1 MSDIKP
7 YVAAADDKRSQ
18 VERMFDGI
26 APSYD
31 LLNHLLSFG
40 IDRGW
45 RRKAIG
51 LLAES
56 KPQEV
61 LDVATGTA
69 DMAIALR
76 KRLACRVVGCDISPK
91 MVEVGKAKVSREGLA
106 DAVEL
111 CVADS
116 EALPFDSCRF
126 NAATVAFGVRNFANL
141 DKGLGEIARVLRPG
155 GMLVVLEFST
165 PPGALF
171 RSLYNFYFKNV
182 LPIVGGAVSH
192 DREAYS
198 YLCRSAMAFP
208 SGKDF
213 ERHLSAVGLSPLS
226 SSMYTGGIATAYLAT
241 KR

>member
-126 NAATVAFGVRNFANL
+126 DAATVAFGVRNFANL

>member
-40 IDRGW
+40 IDKGW

-56 KPQEV
+56 KPREV

-76 KRLACRVVGCDISPK
+76 KRLGCRVVGCDISPK

-126 NAATVAFGVRNFANL
+126 DAATVAFGVRNFANL

-171 RSLYNFYFKNV
+171 RSLYNFYFQNV